1 MMLWEE
7 KGVSTLRA
15 RASSLMAFAR
25 WRKKVTV
32 DATIF
37 PVSEEEAYRYVVELR
52 QLNAL
57 RTKASRFLESLTFA
71 HSIIGADVGAPYARL
86 GSRSSC
92 RTHGVAEEERLL

>member
-1 MMLWEE
+1 M
-7 KGVSTLRA
+7 
-15 RASSLMAFAR
+15 
-25 WRKKVTV
+25 TV